1 MDKPIRNIAIIA
13 HVDHGKTTLV
23 DGLLKQSHTFH
34 EKAEE
39 LKQEL
44 IMDSNELERER
55 GITILA
61 KNTSIEYG
69 GIKINIIDTPGHAD
83 FGGEVERTLHMADGC
98 ILVVDAKEG
107 PMPQTRFVLQKALQ
121 LKLKIIVV
129 INKIDKKD
137 QRAAEALEE
146 VANLFLDLA
155 KSADELEFQT
165 MYAVGRD
172 GKAFDEM
179 PQDPINAQGD
189 LRPLFEKI
197 ISFVPAPK
205 NSDEGGLQ
213 LLVAA
218 LDWDSFKGKYAIG
231 KVHRGIAKA
240 GMAVVC
246 IHPDGTKENG
256 RIEKIFVSKGLGRV
270 EVSEVFAGDIVSLTG
285 FPHARISTT
294 IADTQNP
301 EALPPIAVAEPTLKL
316 TIGPNTSP
324 FVGKDGKKLTSREI
338 GERLNRELEI
348 NVSLRVQSLDGGSFL
363 VLGRGELHL
372 SVLIETMRRE
382 GFELQVSKPEVII
395 KEIDGVRMEPIEELV
410 VDVPNEHAGTVTAE
424 LQKRRAL
431 MQAMAPHSGGMRF
444 SFHIPT
450 KNLLGLRNVLLTKT
464 KGTAVL
470 NSVFL
475 KYAPETPLLE
485 TARNGALIS
494 AETGVTVAYGLEVA
508 QGRGM
513 TFIGP
518 QTNVYGGMIIGL
530 NSREEDLEI
539 NACKEKKLSN
549 VRSSF
554 NDLATQLTPPI
565 IMTLEQSL
573 DFLEDD
579 ELLEVTPLNLR
590 LRKRYLTR
598 SLRDKHE

>member
-1 MDKPIRNIAIIA
+1 MDKQIRNIAIIA

-165 MYAVGRD
+165 MYAVGRE
-172 GKAFDEM
+172 GKAVNEM
-179 PQDPINAQGD
+179 PIDPINAHGD

-205 NSDEGGLQ
+205 NSDEGGFQ
-213 LLVAA
+213 LLVTA

-240 GMAVVC
+240 GMAVAL
-246 IHPDGTKENG
+246 IHPNGTKENG

-270 EVSEVFAGDIVSLTG
+270 EVPEGFAGDIVSLTG
-285 FPHARISTT
+285 FSNAHISTT
-294 IADTQNP
+294 ITDIQNP

-338 GERLNRELEI
+338 GDRLNRELEI

-382 GFELQVSKPEVII
+382 GFEIQVSKPEVII
-395 KEIDGVRMEPIEELV
+395 KENDGVRMEPIEELV
-410 VDVPNEHAGTVTAE
+410 IDVPSEHAGTVTAE
-424 LQKRRAL
+424 LQKRRAI

-494 AETGVTVAYGLEVA
+494 AETGITVAYGLEVA
-508 QGRGM
+508 QGRGI

-518 QTNVYGGMIIGL
+518 QTNVYEGMIIGL

-554 NDLATQLTPPI
+554 NDLATQLTPPV

-579 ELLEVTPLNLR
+579 ELLEVTPLHLR
-590 LRKRYLTR
+590 LRKRHLTR
-598 SLRDKHE
+598 SLRDKNK